1 MGKYFGT
8 DGVRGEANVELT
20 PELAFKLG
28 RYGGYVLSQ
37 HEKGTPLVFV
47 GRDTR
52 ISGEM
57 LESALVAGLLSVG
70 IKVYKLGVIATPG
83 VAYLVRSEGAS
94 AGVMI
99 SASHNPALD
108 NGIKFFGNDGY
119 KLDDDREL
127 EIEALLDAESDTL
140 PRPSAEGLGTVMD
153 YPEGLRKYQEY
164 LVSTGT
170 QLEGMH
176 VALDAANGSAS
187 TSARQVFADL
197 GARLTVIG
205 ESPNGLNIN
214 DQVGSTHP
222 EALQEA
228 VRESGVAI
236 GLAFDGDSD
245 RLIAVDENGDLVDGD
260 KIMYIIGTYLSEKGL
275 LKDNTIVTTVMSNL
289 GFHKALDAK
298 GINKVVTAVG
308 DRYVVEEMRKSGY
321 NLGGEQSGHVIV
333 MDYNTTGDGQM
344 SAVQLTKIM
353 QETGRTLSDLASEVT
368 IYPQKLVNIRVENS
382 MKDKAMEVPAIR
394 AIIEKMEAEMAGNGR
409 ILVRPSGTEPLLR
422 VMAEAPTDEE
432 VDYYVDTI
440 AAVVKDEIGL
450 EV

>member
-164 LVSTGT
+164 LVSSGT
-170 QLEGMH
+170 QL
-176 VALDAANGSAS
+176 
-187 TSARQVFADL
+187 
-197 GARLTVIG
+197 
-205 ESPNGLNIN
+205 
-214 DQVGSTHP
+214 
-222 EALQEA
+222 
-228 VRESGVAI
+228 
-236 GLAFDGDSD
+236 
-245 RLIAVDENGDLVDGD
+245 
-260 KIMYIIGTYLSEKGL
+260 
-275 LKDNTIVTTVMSNL
+275 
-289 GFHKALDAK
+289 
-298 GINKVVTAVG
+298 
-308 DRYVVEEMRKSGY
+308 
-321 NLGGEQSGHVIV
+321 
-333 MDYNTTGDGQM
+333 
-344 SAVQLTKIM
+344 
-353 QETGRTLSDLASEVT
+353 
-368 IYPQKLVNIRVENS
+368 
-382 MKDKAMEVPAIR
+382 
-394 AIIEKMEAEMAGNGR
+394 
-409 ILVRPSGTEPLLR
+409 
-422 VMAEAPTDEE
+422 
-432 VDYYVDTI
+432 
-440 AAVVKDEIGL
+440 
-450 EV
+450 